1 MGIASTLMVPYVI
14 AFVCLAKLGKT
25 LEGHTNE

>member
-1 MGIASTLMVPYVI
+1 MRIASTLMVPSAI

-25 LEGHTNE
+25 LVGSHE